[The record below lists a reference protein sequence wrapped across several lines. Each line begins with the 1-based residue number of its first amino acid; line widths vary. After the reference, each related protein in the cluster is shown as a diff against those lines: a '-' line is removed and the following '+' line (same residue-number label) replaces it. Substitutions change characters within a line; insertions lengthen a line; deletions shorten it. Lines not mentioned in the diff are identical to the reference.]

1 MPEALHMSEVAG
13 NPLWDA
19 GKGFFGFREFRMS
32 FAVTQCCSKSA
43 AETGLSKDEGD
54 FISCIS
60 CSHFRQNPG
69 TWEEASFFLT
79 VCLHAKG
86 CSLSCGGNIRR
97 QADNRAKNTEIK
109 CP

>member
-19 GKGFFGFREFRMS
+19 GKGFFGFREFVMF

-43 AETGLSKDEGD
+43 AETGPSKDEGD

-60 CSHFRQNPG
+60 CSHFRKNPG
-69 TWEEASFFLT
+69 TWEEIPSFLT
-79 VCLHAKG
+79 VCML
-86 CSLSCGGNIRR
+86 CSGGNTRR
-97 QADNRAKNTEIK
+97 QADKRARNIEMK
-109 CP
+109 

>member
-60 CSHFRQNPG
+60 CSHFRKIQALG
-69 TWEEASFFLT
+69 
-79 VCLHAKG
+79 
-86 CSLSCGGNIRR
+86 RR
-97 QADNRAKNTEIK
+97 G
-109 CP
+109 PYF

>member
-1 MPEALHMSEVAG
+1 MPEALHTSEVAG

-19 GKGFFGFREFRMS
+19 GKGFFGFREFLMS

-43 AETGLSKDEGD
+43 AETGLGKDGGD

-60 CSHFRQNPG
+60 RSHLRQNPG

-79 VCLHAKG
+79 GLHAKG
-86 CSLSCGGNIRR
+86 CSLCWGGNTGDRR
-97 QADNRAKNTEIK
+97 TTQQETQR
-109 CP
+109 

>member
-1 MPEALHMSEVAG
+1 MPEALYMSEVAG

-19 GKGFFGFREFRMS
+19 GKGFFGSREFLMS

-54 FISCIS
+54 FISCIP

-69 TWEEASFFLT
+69 TWEEAFLS

-86 CSLSCGGNIRR
+86 CSVCCGGNTRR
-97 QADNRAKNTEIK
+97 QADNTARNTEMK
-109 CP
+109 

>member
-19 GKGFFGFREFRMS
+19 GKGFFGSREFLMS

-43 AETGLSKDEGD
+43 AETGLSKDEE
-54 FISCIS
+54 ISSPTSPTHIS
-60 CSHFRQNPG
+60 DKIQALGRRY
-69 TWEEASFFLT
+69 FFLT

-86 CSLSCGGNIRR
+86 CSLCCGGNTRTQQTTQQKTQR
-97 QADNRAKNTEIK
+97 
-109 CP
+109 